1 MQLNSGL
8 LAGLGSGSLPP
19 PEMMKALQYNP
30 LLYYSYYAQMLS
42 ALQAQQKLI
51 ELNSSVGGAA
61 TPPPASNNNNN
72 FNNNNPSREKL
83 SPLKMP
89 SSLSA
94 LKDNNQV
101 SVGRPGDVKSDVGIF
116 SNFANRL
123 LGSHTASPVSSQSD
137 NNVCWLSNP
146 PLLQFTLYLLILN
159 LNFKYQSV
167 NRLPASRDE
176 MKQNCKIFCRP
187 NSKY

>member
-1 MQLNSGL
+1 MQLSSGL

-19 PEMMKALQYNP
+19 PEMVKALQYNP

-61 TPPPASNNNNN
+61 TPPPPSNNNNN
-72 FNNNNPSREKL
+72 INNNNSGREKL

-101 SVGRPGDVKSDVGIF
+101 SVGRLSDVTSDVRIF
-116 SNFANRL
+116 LILPTDCLALPLSHCL
-123 LGSHTASPVSSQSD
+123 LLSS
-137 NNVCWLSNP
+137 C
-146 PLLQFTLYLLILN
+146 LQFTLCLSILN
-159 LNFKYQSV
+159 LNIQPSQSV
-167 NRLPASRDE
+167 TAGILR
-176 MKQNCKIFCRP
+176 
-187 NSKY
+187 

>member
-42 ALQAQQKLI
+42 ALQAQQKLL
-51 ELNSSVGGAA
+51 EAA

-72 FNNNNPSREKL
+72 INNNNSGREKL

-101 SVGRPGDVKSDVGIF
+101 SVGRLGDDRCRNIF
-116 SNFANRL
+116 
-123 LGSHTASPVSSQSD
+123 
-137 NNVCWLSNP
+137 
-146 PLLQFTLYLLILN
+146 
-159 LNFKYQSV
+159 
-167 NRLPASRDE
+167 
-176 MKQNCKIFCRP
+176 
-187 NSKY
+187 

>member
-1 MQLNSGL
+1 MQLSSGL

-42 ALQAQQKLI
+42 ALQAQQKLL
-51 ELNSSVGGAA
+51 EAA
-61 TPPPASNNNNN
+61 TPPPASNNNNI
-72 FNNNNPSREKL
+72 NNNNSSREKL

-101 SVGRPGDVKSDVGIF
+101 SVGRLSDVTSDVRIF
-116 SNFANRL
+116 LILPTDCLALPLSHCL
-123 LGSHTASPVSSQSD
+123 LLCS
-137 NNVCWLSNP
+137 C
-146 PLLQFTLYLLILN
+146 LQFTLCLSILN
-159 LNFKYQSV
+159 LNIQPSQSV
-167 NRLPASRDE
+167 TAGILR
-176 MKQNCKIFCRP
+176 
-187 NSKY
+187 